1 MMFDEMDLDILREIG
16 NIGSGN
22 AATALSEMV
31 GETVDIGVPNCKLIP
46 YGEMADVLSGSE
58 NVIMGV
64 LVQLEGDLEGFI
76 MMAQNLPDA
85 QKMLKILMQMDVNVS
100 EDDIEGSLKEL
111 EPVIE
116 IVNIVA
122 GSYLSAIS
130 SMTGLTIYPDI
141 PRMTIDMAMAIMN
154 VPALVYGEVGDSV
167 LMLETS
173 FFTLKDK
180 LDGHFFLMPTVES
193 FGRLRKA
200 LLGE

>member
-1 MMFDEMDLDILREIG
+1 MFDEMDLDILREIG

-46 YGEMADVLSGSE
+46 YSEMADVLSGSE

-85 QKMLKILMQMDVNVS
+85 QKMLKTLMQMDVNVS
-100 EDDIEGSLKEL
+100 EEDIEGSLEQL
-111 EPVIE
+111 EPLLE
-116 IVNIVA
+116 IVNIVS

-193 FGRLRKA
+193 FAKLRKA